1 MLDRKKIPKCYRIRA
16 SFLYAIIF
24 IIFLTLLY
32 QLIRIQILDHKKY
45 YKLALSQQ
53 FKRFEIPTRRG
64 SIFDRNG
71 LKLAESIQVSSVFAD
86 PLLIEDKEKT
96 AQVVSD
102 VLRLD
107 TTNVIRL
114 LNSKKRFVWIKRRIE
129 DGHAEAIRRLRF
141 QGIGLR
147 NEYKRVY
154 PYGEL
159 CCHVIGFTDIDEIGL
174 EGVEHSFNKVLSGS
188 KGYKVIGN
196 DGRQRQIFM
205 LNEETVSA
213 RYGDSIF
220 LTIDAEIQSI
230 VEDELENA
238 YLKWQPDSATAIA
251 MDPST
256 GEILAMANLPSF
268 NSNFVQNSKQR
279 ERRNRAI
286 TDYFEP
292 GSLIKPLVV
301 CGALDS
307 GLVEED
313 EAFFCYNGTYKV
325 RKRVI
330 KDTHPS
336 DYLTVSEIVINS
348 SNIGMVQLGMLMGGK
363 RLYNNLRDFSFGR
376 KTGITLPGEVKGIIR
391 PLNRWSADSIAS
403 VAFGYEIATTP
414 LQLITAFCS
423 IANGGMLLRPQIVY
437 AITDFSGK
445 RVKKKYEVPERI
457 QRVISPR
464 VAREVMSPVLEDVV
478 KEGTGKNAML
488 FEYRVAGKTGTAKKL
503 QRIGDKMR
511 YSNEKYIGSFIG
523 YAPADNPKVCVLVTL
538 NEPKNGDYYGGIVA
552 APVVRDVLKRVLRYM
567 QVEPQYIRTVQ
578 R

>member
-1 MLDRKKIPKCYRIRA
+1 MMDRKEIPKSYRIKA
-16 SFLYAIIF
+16 SLLYTIIL

-32 QLIRIQILDHKKY
+32 QLIRIQILDHRKY

-53 FKRFEIPTRRG
+53 FKRLEIPTRRG

-86 PLLIEDKEKT
+86 PLLIEDKAET
-96 AQVVSD
+96 AKILSD
-102 VLRLD
+102 ILKLD
-107 TTNVIRL
+107 TTRVVKL
-114 LNSKKRFVWIKRRIE
+114 LNSKKRFVWIRRDIE
-129 DGHAEAIRRLRF
+129 DRDAEAIRRLRL

-154 PYGEL
+154 PYGGL

-174 EGVEHSFNKVLSGS
+174 EGVERSFNKALSGS
-188 KGYKVIGN
+188 KGYKVMGK
-196 DGRQRQIFM
+196 DGRQRQIFT
-205 LNEETVSA
+205 LNEDGVYA

-230 VEDELENA
+230 VEEELEKA
-238 YLKWQPDSATAIA
+238 YLKCRPDSATAIA
-251 MDPST
+251 MDPFT

-268 NSNFVQNSKQR
+268 NLNFVQNSKQR

-286 TDYFEP
+286 TDCFEP
-292 GSLIKPLVV
+292 GSLIKPLIV

-307 GLVEED
+307 ELVEED
-313 EAFFCYNGTYKV
+313 EVFFCYNGAYKV

-330 KDTHPS
+330 KDTHPY

-348 SNIGMVQLGMLMGGK
+348 SNIGMVQLGMLMGRE
-363 RLYNNLRDFSFGR
+363 RLYNHLMDFSFGKR
-376 KTGITLPGEVKGIIR
+376 TGIALPGEVKGIVR
-391 PLNRWSADSIAS
+391 PLNRWSVDSIAS

-423 IANGGMLLRPQIVY
+423 IANGGTLLRPQIVY
-437 AITDFSGK
+437 AITDFAGK
-445 RVKKKYEVPERI
+445 KVKKKYEVPERT

-464 VAREVMSPVLEDVV
+464 VAREIMSPILEEVV
-478 KEGTGKNAML
+478 KEGTGRNAML
-488 FEYRVAGKTGTAKKL
+488 YEYRVAGKTGTAKKL
-503 QRIGDKMR
+503 QRIGNKLR
-511 YSNEKYIGSFIG
+511 YSDEKYIGSFIG
-523 YAPADNPKVCVLVTL
+523 YAPADNPKICVLVTL

-552 APVVRDVLKRVLRYM
+552 APVARDILKRVLRYM